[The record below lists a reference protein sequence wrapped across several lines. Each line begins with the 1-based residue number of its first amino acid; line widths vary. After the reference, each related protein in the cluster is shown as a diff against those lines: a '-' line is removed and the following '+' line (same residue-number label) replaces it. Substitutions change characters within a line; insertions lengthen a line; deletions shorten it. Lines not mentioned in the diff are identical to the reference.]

1 MQCVIV
7 KNWNLPKSKKLVN
20 SLALL
25 ARDKFM
31 PKMNFKTTWIYI
43 YYLLIICKK
52 QIKMTRKRIYLAK
65 RYIYQNELDK
75 ACLQHDM
82 VYADFKDLT
91 RRTTSDKILP
101 DKAFN
106 IAKNL
111 KYDGCQ
117 RGLASIVYK
126 CFDKKNFWYWY

>member
-1 MQCVIV
+1 
-7 KNWNLPKSKKLVN
+7 
-20 SLALL
+20 
-25 ARDKFM
+25 
-31 PKMNFKTTWIYI
+31 
-43 YYLLIICKK
+43 
-52 QIKMTRKRIYLAK
+52 MTRKRIYLAK